1 MPPTLLFFLEIALAI
16 LGLLLFH
23 INFRIVCS
31 SSMKKCHGKFD
42 RVFIKSVDDFG
53 WYGYFIY
60 VCILIDSFRPFILS
74 ILFE

>member
-1 MPPTLLFFLEIALAI
+1 
-16 LGLLLFH
+16 
-23 INFRIVCS
+23 
-31 SSMKKCHGKFD
+31 MKKCHGKFD
-42 RVFIKSVDDFG
+42 RDFIKSVDDFG